1 MRTNF
6 RVKLKDISSSIIA
19 FTLIS
24 LIPTTFISCEKS
36 GYLTTVTFPA
46 EGGVFEGVWDR
57 YIYAV
62 VIRDSKGNW
71 KGGDDNLE
79 NGQYPDTTRIT
90 LQWLTFEQV
99 KGRDE
104 IILKAEPN
112 HSGQQRELYLDGM
125 VENAGRSVTVIQK
138 P

>member
-1 MRTNF
+1 ML
-6 RVKLKDISSSIIA
+6 KLKHKSILTVLAVIA
-19 FTLIS
+19 VML
-24 LIPTTFISCEKS
+24 PFISCEKS
-36 GYLTTVTFPA
+36 GYLTTVSFPA

>member
-1 MRTNF
+1 ML
-6 RVKLKDISSSIIA
+6 KLKRKSILTVLAVIA
-19 FTLIS
+19 VIL
-24 LIPTTFISCEKS
+24 PFISCEKS
-36 GYLTTVTFPA
+36 GYLTTVTFPT